1 MLAGLIWSE
10 HTCRSHGRQRRRCC
24 VRPRAPAR
32 PSESAASAGDLAY
45 NHESG
50 HPESV
55 PDLLPGVSDSVPS
68 AIILQPK
75 CSVRDCLRWDALG
88 NRPLIFAANGHSSC
102 DCLRPNALLWSHRG
116 RLLGRPLTAVTRV
129 RIPYALPPI
138 CRDFSR
144 TTLRPVPALQPF
156 RNPNARLWM
165 ARNGSNC
172 VSSWHAV
179 SRVCYVFTPND
190 DRGRRAGS
198 LQPRGQN

>member
-45 NHESG
+45 NHESW

-88 NRPLIFAANGHSSC
+88 NGPLIFAANGHSSC
-102 DCLRPNALLWSHRG
+102 DCLRPNALLWSLSDRPS
-116 RLLGRPLTAVTRV
+116 GRPLTAVTRV
-129 RIPYALPPI
+129 RIPYALPLI
-138 CRDFSR
+138 CRAISR
-144 TTLRPVPALQPF
+144 PALRPDPVLQPF
-156 RNPNARLWM
+156 CNPNARVWM
-165 ARNGSNC
+165 VDSGI
-172 VSSWHAV
+172 
-179 SRVCYVFTPND
+179 
-190 DRGRRAGS
+190 GR
-198 LQPRGQN
+198 PWM